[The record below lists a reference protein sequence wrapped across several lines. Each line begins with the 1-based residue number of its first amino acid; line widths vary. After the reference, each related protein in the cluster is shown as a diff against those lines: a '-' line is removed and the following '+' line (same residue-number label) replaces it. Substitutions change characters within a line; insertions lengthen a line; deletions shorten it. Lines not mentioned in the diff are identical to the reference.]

1 MPAPIRGV
9 PATRSPGKGIGM
21 KEPKDCRNIQD
32 IRDAVN
38 ALDHEIIKILGNRTR
53 YVHEAVRFKKS
64 EEDIRR
70 PGHIPALLEKR
81 REWARENG
89 VDPDFVE
96 RVYKLLTD
104 HSFDVQAELFNK
116 RK

>member
-1 MPAPIRGV
+1 
-9 PATRSPGKGIGM
+9 M
-21 KEPKDCRNIQD
+21 KEPKDCKDIQD

-38 ALDHEIIKILGNRTR
+38 ALDQEIIKILGNRTR
-53 YVHEAVRFKKS
+53 YVHEAVRFKQS
-64 EEDIRR
+64 EQDIRK

-81 REWARENG
+81 REWAKQYG

-96 RVYKLLTD
+96 KIYKILTD
-104 HSFDVQAELFNK
+104 HSFDVQARLFS